1 MNRIYLYGTIGDDWW
16 DEESMS
22 AARFVKELEAFGGE
36 PVDIFVNSCG
46 GNVFDG
52 CAIYTAIERYEGR
65 VTVHIDGLAA
75 SAASYC
81 ILSADEVLV
90 STSATMMIHDPFML
104 TCGNAEEL
112 RSAAEELEKLATTI
126 KAIYAKETG
135 MDEAKIATL
144 MSAETWFTAEEAIEC
159 GLADGYCT
167 AKKVTNAYNEKLLA
181 NFKHVPASILEQ
193 PPADGSPAIEDAHEA
208 ENAQLTP
215 AQQEPPEPACNAEK
229 TIDDN
234 DGKPATAGKQKVAV
248 FDGKIYEIGEQQ
260 C

>member
-1 MNRIYLYGTIGDDWW
+1 MSDIYLYGTIGDDFW
-16 DEESMS
+16 DDNSIS
-22 AARFVKELEAFGGE
+22 AAQFVQMLNDCNGDD
-36 PVDIFVNSCG
+36 VDIYVNSCG

-65 VTVHIDGLAA
+65 VRAHIDGLAA

-90 STSATMMIHDPFML
+90 SDSATMMIHDPFML
-104 TCGNAEEL
+104 TCGNAAEL

-126 KAIYAKETG
+126 KGIYAKETN
-135 MDEAKIATL
+135 MDEAEIAAL
-144 MSAETWFTAEEAIEC
+144 MEAETWFTAEEAIAC
-159 GLADGYCT
+159 GLADGSCEG
-167 AKKVTNAYNEKLLA
+167 KKVSNAYNEKMLA
-181 NFKHVPASILEQ
+181 TFKHVPASLLETSKQ
-193 PPADGSPAIEDAHEA
+193 PPAPAEPPAAQGD
-208 ENAQLTP
+208 NAQLTP
-215 AQQEPPEPACNAEK
+215 APAEPPAPACNTEK
-229 TIDDN
+229 TIANN